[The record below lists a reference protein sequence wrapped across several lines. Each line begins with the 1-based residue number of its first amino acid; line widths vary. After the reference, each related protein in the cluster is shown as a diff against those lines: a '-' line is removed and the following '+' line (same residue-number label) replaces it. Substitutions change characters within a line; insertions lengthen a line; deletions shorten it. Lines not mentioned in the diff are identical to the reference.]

1 MAEICP
7 VCNEKI
13 DFGELWS
20 THEVDGFEIHDKGC
34 IHKYRE
40 NPEKYG
46 GKAIKKTE
54 AQIKAESEHRERFQK
69 EIEKREELQQR
80 IEEKSVHVKSFDMP
94 FGDMVGFMVKWSLA
108 SIPAFIIL
116 FIIFAIFFA
125 IFGALFF

>member
-1 MAEICP
+1 MAQICP

-13 DFGELWS
+13 SFGELWS

-46 GKAIKKTE
+46 GKAREPDNESIERLQKTKE
-54 AQIKAESEHRERFQK
+54 NKQK
-69 EIEKREELQQR
+69 

-94 FGDMVGFMVKWSLA
+94 FGDMVGFMVKWALA

-116 FIIFAIFFA
+116 GIIGAIFNA
-125 IFGALFF
+125 IFGLLFQ